1 MVKTES
7 HPNGLKIPAAWNLI
21 SFAAFVKIGAFHIL
35 VRNVL
40 QNKI

>member
-7 HPNGLKIPAAWNLI
+7 HANGLKVPAAWNLNM
-21 SFAAFVKIGAFHIL
+21 FAAFVKIRTLHIL